1 MSRISPRLCGLGG
14 DVSLTIR
21 KESDE
26 STALGLG
33 ALGLRRVSGLAE
45 LKGRYRGAVFIVA
58 SGPSVADFPL
68 ERYADIP
75 MIAVNGSIACF
86 PRKRCDP
93 LFYLC
98 DDGDVAFAKSD
109 LVAEALRRSQ
119 FAGMGAGAMER
130 LFEKDPLALLES
142 RLFLIER
149 VNRWLDKPRIPDR
162 RFAWQQRHNPDYVLK
177 RSLVSQK
184 ANRIGF
190 SRNFAAGYFSCRT
203 IAYTAIQL
211 AYFLGFS
218 RVVMVGLD
226 LRSSLGQFYDPAGLR
241 VRSCLDEDYDDHILP
256 HFRWMASKV
265 LGPDFSVFNLSSISR
280 LPADVLPRI
289 TLAGLDEVLER

>member
-1 MSRISPRLCGLGG
+1 MSVLITKGG
-14 DVSLTIR
+14 G
-21 KESDE
+21 ESV
-26 STALGLG
+26 TLGLG
-33 ALGLRRVSGLAE
+33 SLGQRQVSGLAE
-45 LKGRYRGAVFIVA
+45 LRGRYRGTVFIVA
-58 SGPSVADFPL
+58 SGPSAADFPI
-68 ERYADIP
+68 ERYASTP

-86 PRKRCDP
+86 PQGICDP

-98 DDGDVAFAKSD
+98 DDGDVAFAKSE
-109 LVAEALRRSQ
+109 LVAEALRRSRY
-119 FAGMGAGAMER
+119 AGMGAGAMER
-130 LFEKDPLALLES
+130 LSEKDPRALMEGQ
-142 RLFLIER
+142 LFLIER
-149 VNRWLDKPRIPDR
+149 VNRWLGKPRIPDR
-162 RFAWQQRHNPDYVLK
+162 RFAWQQRANPDYEMK

-265 LGPDFSVFNLSSISR
+265 LCPDFRVFNLSSISR
-280 LPADVLPRI
+280 LPADVLPRA
-289 TLAGLDEVLER
+289 TLAGLDDIVQR